1 MIRTVKKIAPDTRW
15 IDIDDAYALEF
26 WARELGVTSDKLKAA
41 VLTAGIE
48 APNVKRELRKPKTI

>member
-1 MIRTVKKIAPDTRW
+1 MTPDTRW
-15 IDIDDAYALEF
+15 INIDDAYALEF
-26 WARELGVTSDKLKAA
+26 WAREFGVTSDKLKAA